1 MPFVFVVIGIL
12 FIVVAVRGTQAQMF
26 ALLKSEFVGQKSF
39 IPWAAAIFILGAIGY
54 AKPIRPIADAGIGLI
69 ILVMILGTKGDI
81 FATFNQAL
89 ANPVSPQTPTTGT
102 GFTPAGA
109 NLAAG
114 TTLPAGTANAD
125 AASLARQQAA
135 GATPN
140 PTPAGQSAPSL
151 WQQLFGSSPAY

>member
-26 ALLKSEFVGQKSF
+26 ALLKSEFIGQKSF

-54 AKPIRPIADAGIGLI
+54 AKPIRPISDAGIGLI
-69 ILVMILGTKGDI
+69 ILVMVLGNKGNI

-89 ANPVSPQTPTTGT
+89 ANPVSPKTPGT
-102 GFTPAGA
+102 ALTPAGA
-109 NLAAG
+109 ALAAG

-125 AASLARQQAA
+125 AASLAQQRAA

-140 PTPAGQSAPSL
+140 PTPAGQAAPSL